1 MSFGCS
7 QKQCKAT
14 EFPGF
19 QGGKTYI
26 YDYDAIEWEKGM
38 WLTQSSEGERM
49 RTARVNCMERSREKV
64 IRWAEEEGVSCINE
78 RQCFKD
84 PVWLIDLADRAATAS
99 PPRNITEQLLS
110 DVIGSS
116 SAWSCS
122 RLRKSLCRIYAA
134 AAAKKY
140 PVDLTPALNDTA
152 DEGGA
157 TSPPSKTER
166 GGLVLAYDPSTG
178 VPPMYKY
185 EATH

>member
-1 MSFGCS
+1 
-7 QKQCKAT
+7 KKCKAT

-26 YDYDAIEWEKGM
+26 YNYDAIEWEKGM
-38 WLTQSSEGERM
+38 WLAQSSEGGRI
-49 RTARVNCMERSREKV
+49 RTARVDCMVGSKEKV
-64 IRWAEEEGVSCINE
+64 VRWAEEEGVSCINE

-116 SAWSCS
+116 SDWSCS

-134 AAAKKY
+134 AVKKY
-140 PVDLTPALNDTA
+140 SVDLTPSLSDTA
-152 DEGGA
+152 DEGDA

-166 GGLVLAYDPSTG
+166 AGLVLTYDLHTG